1 MVNESDA
8 TRAYSAEVHI
18 LFTGYAEDSETPGVS
33 RVASTIGFVRDGAIR
48 VIIDPGMLP
57 DQSAMLAPLAALG
70 ESPTSITDVVFSHHH
85 PDHTLNAALFAHAR
99 FMTTGLST
107 RATPGRI
114 VPLRGMNFLLRSDC

>member
-18 LFTGYAEDSETPGVS
+18 LFTGYAQDSETPAVS
-33 RVASTIGFVRDGAIR
+33 RVASTIGLVRDGAIK

-70 ESPTSITDVVFSHHH
+70 ESPASITDVVFSHPHH
-85 PDHTLNAALFAHAR
+85 DHPP
-99 FMTTGLST
+99 
-107 RATPGRI
+107 TPSF
-114 VPLRGMNFLLRSDC
+114 FLHSHI